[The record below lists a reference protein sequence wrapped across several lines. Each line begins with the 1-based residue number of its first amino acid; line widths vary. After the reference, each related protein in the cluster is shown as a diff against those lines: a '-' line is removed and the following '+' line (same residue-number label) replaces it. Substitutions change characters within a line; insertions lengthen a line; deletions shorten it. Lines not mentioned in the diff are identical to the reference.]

1 MAFSGGT
8 YSIRPALDTSLCLDV
23 AGLSSADGVRVQQW
37 AWSGALDQVW
47 DVTSVGGG
55 YFKIINASSGKAC
68 TMTPGL
74 LAEKRVEQWA
84 YDGGT
89 AEQWEVIDSGQT
101 KTVNGTSYPLY
112 AIKVRSS
119 EYVMDAAG
127 EKSAPQTDVLI
138 RSTASPYPTKQLW
151 LLMPT
156 TVPNPKLLAPTN
168 GALSRYPLKGATTEL
183 VVPSSVDRVYASWKG
198 SGSKW
203 QCRYRIAARTPSD
216 AVVGDFGNWMCLAN
230 GSTANSGW
238 GAVGTLCPTSV
249 VNSRIRDTTG
259 IPITLG
265 STYDKVRIQF
275 EVRRFENN
283 SRSIGGALFDARG
296 TAASFERDVDVTVSV
311 GVSSL
316 VWSPAGLLVTP
327 TPSNG
332 RDDNTYK
339 IWVNGLSKKWQ
350 TFAGVANGDYCC
362 LDNALLKRIPTNGTT
377 YTVQVKL
384 TTIDKAEASAKVQVQ
399 CAYDSSHGL
408 TVTANPTRIAGSP
421 AYSID
426 LSAYP
431 SRRCWV
437 VTDSTAHE
445 MREGADGL
453 MWAAVPQ
460 GQAYSIYVLGEDD
473 DGGWGTWHRDYSA
486 LPILGHALVY
496 EGGAYTFATNL
507 DDAPLL
513 NVSGQTNTEASLMTG
528 GTFEAVSAGEGRAV
542 GGSLDTIAVYSDDE
556 VADITDALESAV
568 FCWYSG
574 LRGQL
579 WRVAVTA
586 TASTQQLDE
595 LAALTI
601 SWRRTDG

>member
-8 YSIRPALDTSLCLDV
+8 YSIRPALDSSLCLDV

-55 YFKIINASSGKAC
+55 YFKVINASSGKCLEMIASDH
-68 TMTPGL
+68 
-74 LAEKRVEQWA
+74 AEQWA
-84 YDGGT
+84 YESGTTQQWQFVDSTHTRVINGT
-89 AEQWEVIDSGQT
+89 A
-101 KTVNGTSYPLY
+101 YPLY
-112 AIKVRSS
+112 WITNRINASACLDS
-119 EYVMDAAG
+119 AG
-127 EKSAPQTDVLI
+127 SGSAPATDVKVSILT
-138 RSTASPYPTKQLW
+138 SGQYLFKQMW

-183 VVPSSVDRVYASWKG
+183 AVPSTVDRVYASWRG

-216 AVVGDFGNWMCLAN
+216 AVVGDYGNWKCLAD

-249 VNSRIRDTTG
+249 VNSRVRDTTG

-265 STYDKVRIQF
+265 STNDKVRIQF

-283 SRSIGGALFDARG
+283 SRSIGGVLFDARG

-350 TFAGVANGDYCC
+350 TFAGVANGDYCL
-362 LDNALLKRIPTNGTT
+362 LDNALLKRIPANGTT

-408 TVTANPTRIAGSP
+408 TVTANPTRVAGSP

-437 VTDSTAHE
+437 VTNSTAHE
-445 MREGADGL
+445 MREDADGL

-460 GQAYSIYVLGEDD
+460 GQAYSVYVLGEDD
-473 DGGWGTWHRDYSA
+473 DGNWGTWHRDYSA

-528 GTFEAVSAGEGRAV
+528 GTFEAVSAGEGRSV

>member
-37 AWSGALDQVW
+37 AWNGALDQVW
-47 DVTSVGGG
+47 DITSVGGG
-55 YFKIINASSGKAC
+55 YFKIINANSGKCIEMIASDH
-68 TMTPGL
+68 
-74 LAEKRVEQWA
+74 AEQWA
-84 YDGGT
+84 YESGTTQQWQFVDSTHTRVINGT
-89 AEQWEVIDSGQT
+89 A
-101 KTVNGTSYPLY
+101 YPLY
-112 AIKVRSS
+112 WITNRINANACLDS
-119 EYVMDAAG
+119 AG
-127 EKSAPQTDVLI
+127 SGSAPATDVKVSILQ
-138 RSTASPYPTKQLW
+138 SGQYLFKQMW

-216 AVVGDFGNWMCLAN
+216 AVVGDYGNWKCLAN

-265 STYDKVRIQF
+265 STNDKVRIQF

-327 TPSNG
+327 NPSNG

-431 SRRCWV
+431 SHRCWV

-445 MREGADGL
+445 MREDADGL

-528 GTFEAVSAGEGRAV
+528 GTFEAVSAGEGRSV

-579 WRVAVTA
+579 WRVAVTS

>member
-37 AWSGALDQVW
+37 AWNGALDQVW

-55 YFKIINASSGKAC
+55 YFKIINANSGKCIEMIVSDHA
-68 TMTPGL
+68 
-74 LAEKRVEQWA
+74 EQWA
-84 YDGGT
+84 YESGTTQQWQFVDSTHTRVINGT
-89 AEQWEVIDSGQT
+89 AYSLYWITNRINANACLDSAGSGSAPATDVKVSILQSGQ
-101 KTVNGTSYPLY
+101 YLF
-112 AIKVRSS
+112 
-119 EYVMDAAG
+119 
-127 EKSAPQTDVLI
+127 
-138 RSTASPYPTKQLW
+138 KQMW

-183 VVPSSVDRVYASWKG
+183 VVPSSVDRVYASWRG

-216 AVVGDFGNWMCLAN
+216 AVVGDFGNWKCLAN

-265 STYDKVRIQF
+265 STNDKVRIQF

-408 TVTANPTRIAGSP
+408 TVTANPTRVAGSP

-431 SRRCWV
+431 SHRCWV

-445 MREGADGL
+445 MREDADGT

-528 GTFEAVSAGEGRAV
+528 GTFEAVSAGEGRSV

-579 WRVAVTA
+579 WRVAVTS